1 LQDRATPANFGVF
14 RDTLLSRLRNLGQ
27 LQHSFD
33 KKVKACEASFAERL
47 KCVPCPD
54 SPALA
59 LERLAR

>member
-47 KCVPCPD
+47 KCVPTHPPSLLKD
-54 SPALA
+54 SLA
-59 LERLAR
+59 D